1 MYEEYFSLSSP
12 PFRLAPDPRFFF
24 GSRSHNKA
32 MAYLHY
38 GLRQAEGFIVITG
51 EIGAGK
57 SMLIG
62 HLLDQLNRSNIS
74 AAHLLTPN
82 LQPDELLAHIL
93 SAFRIEPSNK
103 GKTAEIEA
111 FEDYLFDQMNRGK
124 RVLLIVDE
132 AQNLPPRTLEEL
144 RILSNMEYQ
153 GTPLFQ
159 VFLVGQ
165 PDFRDVLARSDM
177 EQLRQR
183 IIATYHLEAL
193 SKAET
198 ENYIRH
204 RLQVA
209 GWSGKPAV
217 APDAFESIFAATGG
231 LPRKINKLC
240 TRVFLLAALEK
251 RQTIDRALVAAAQSD
266 LENEGR
272 PSVEPANDRDRPD
285 ADHQPSPS
293 VAPEPLLAVEEPPA
307 EVVVIE
313 ATPEPPPFVA
323 PPPAAAIAIET
334 PVRAA
339 APEPAPEVP
348 GSQPVMKEKP
358 AIPTVAPA
366 AMTLFDRLKA
376 AKSGEPVE
384 TMPAPQ
390 PATLDDVAE
399 AIAAVKDRAAS
410 PAPAAAPAFLS
421 LDAAPHAEPEVEAE
435 EASAPPLPNGPASGE
450 AWKRAV
456 VASINETRDELQ
468 LARQNV
474 AKIRRRLS
482 DLDKSREMRRSRLV
496 ESLDRAQSILS
507 DLGDQPRN

>member
-132 AQNLPPRTLEEL
+132 AQNLPPRTIEEL

-193 SKAET
+193 SREET

-204 RLQVA
+204 RLQIA
-209 GWSGKPAV
+209 GWSGKPEI
-217 APDAFESIFAATGG
+217 APDAFETVFAATTG

-240 TRVFLLAALEK
+240 TRVFLLAALER
-251 RQTIDRALVAAAQSD
+251 RQTVDRALVIAAQSD
-266 LENEGR
+266 LESEGR
-272 PSVEPANDRDRPD
+272 PSLEPANDRIRPETEEE
-285 ADHQPSPS
+285 APGAS
-293 VAPEPLLAVEEPPA
+293 APEPMVVADELPPVIAPPLAIAEISEETPKRAA
-307 EVVVIE
+307 ESK
-313 ATPEPPPFVA
+313 VA
-323 PPPAAAIAIET
+323 PVAVGST
-334 PVRAA
+334 PVMEDKPVEIA
-339 APEPAPEVP
+339 PAPV
-348 GSQPVMKEKP
+348 
-358 AIPTVAPA
+358 A

-376 AKSGEPVE
+376 AKPSSARAEVVS
-384 TMPAPQ
+384 APQ

-399 AIAAVKDRAAS
+399 AINAVKQHS
-410 PAPAAAPAFLS
+410 LS
-421 LDAAPHAEPEVEAE
+421 E
-435 EASAPPLPNGPASGE
+435 EASEPVATEATPAVDPDVETIDEPLPAPLQNGPVSGE

-482 DLDKSREMRRSRLV
+482 DLDKSREMRRNRLV
-496 ESLDRAQSILS
+496 ASLDRAQTILS
-507 DLGDQPRN
+507 NLGDQPRN